1 MPPRLP
7 SPIKMSR
14 MALLVPSDCSHRCR
28 NPALAVLQLPNGRR
42 MVLCEA
48 HLEYYERLGK

>member
-1 MPPRLP
+1 
-7 SPIKMSR
+7 MSR
-14 MALLVPSDCSHRCR
+14 MALLVPSDCSQPVRSNLSHRCR
-28 NPALAVLQLPNGRR
+28 KPALAVLQLPNGRR